1 MMHLVCSYKKTDET
15 PLPTPSYKY
24 NSWMKDKK
32 EMRYYTPKPGV
43 SERDVSPRPAGY
55 EDGDWEDEQKRLDRE
70 WYGNDEG
77 YDDTNNPFSDF
88 SEEYAIKKEK
98 EFEVSTSSPSTY
110 YSANHYYRSTG

>member
-1 MMHLVCSYKKTDET
+1 
-15 PLPTPSYKY
+15 
-24 NSWMKDKK
+24 MKDKK

-43 SERDVSPRPAGY
+43 SEWDVSPRPAGY
-55 EDGDWEDEQKRLDRE
+55 EDRDWEDEQKRLDRE

-110 YSANHYYRSTG
+110 